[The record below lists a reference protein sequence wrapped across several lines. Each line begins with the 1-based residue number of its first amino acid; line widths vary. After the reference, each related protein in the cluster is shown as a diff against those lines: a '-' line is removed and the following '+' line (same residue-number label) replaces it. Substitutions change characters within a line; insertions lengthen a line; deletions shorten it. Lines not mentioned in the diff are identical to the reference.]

1 MSRLDV
7 EIGIVAEENTTLLTY
22 LVEALL
28 LLGSQQ
34 NLMETREKAFEER
47 METLRDKV
55 LAMTEGFQEQ
65 TSSLEGE
72 IVLLKR
78 AMV

>member
-7 EIGIVAEENTTLLTY
+7 EICIAAEENTTLLTH
-22 LVEALL
+22 LVEAFL
-28 LLGSQQ
+28 LLGLQQ
-34 NLMETREKAFEER
+34 NMMETREKAFEER
-47 METLRDKV
+47 METLREKM

-72 IVLLKR
+72 IVSLK
-78 AMV
+78 